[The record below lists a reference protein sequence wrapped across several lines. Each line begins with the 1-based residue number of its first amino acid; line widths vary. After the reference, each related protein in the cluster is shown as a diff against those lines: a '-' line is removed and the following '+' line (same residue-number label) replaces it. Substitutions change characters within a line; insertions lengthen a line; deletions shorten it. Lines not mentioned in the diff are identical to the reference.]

1 MNKLTSALLFFI
13 FFAAVSVLEVSS
25 ETVMVYVTEEEM
37 YEENGDTAKRLSYSL
52 EGGVMDEFFER
63 GHIVFNMG
71 SEDNE
76 AGDFR
81 IDDETF
87 PLYMAKSGGA
97 SFLLKVYLTYR
108 KNSPDPE
115 VDKGRLIVSSVRY
128 DYFDVEKTESI
139 KSGVIDAK
147 MYFSGNGEKTGS
159 PEEHSFTVGQ
169 ILAQEALRTIQ

>member
-1 MNKLTSALLFFI
+1 MVFVLSA
-13 FFAAVSVLEVSS
+13 SS
-25 ETVMVYVTEEEM
+25 ETVMVYVTEEET
-37 YEENGDTAKRLSYSL
+37 YKENGDAVKRLSYSL
-52 EGGVMDEFFER
+52 EGGVMDEFFEH

-76 AGDFR
+76 VGDFR

-108 KNSPDPE
+108 KQNPVPE
-115 VDKGRLIVSSVRY
+115 EDSGQLIVSSARY
-128 DYFDVEKTESI
+128 NYFDVEKTEPI
-139 KSGVIDAK
+139 KTGVIDAGV
-147 MYFSGNGEKTGS
+147 YFGGTGEEKGS

-169 ILAQEALRTIQ
+169 ILAQEALRIIQ